1 MPRVQKKA
9 APAPT
14 LSDDMESTRERFAA
28 MAGVAGRFT
37 RMRPAR
43 QVLTRVQ
50 GVKTIFPS
58 INLAT
63 KIGGWPI
70 RRIALIHGAS
80 GEGKTKLGL
89 GLGRSF
95 LERAH
100 FFALVDAEHT
110 TEEAWINS
118 LRVPFD
124 SPGFSAQRPASYED
138 AVDGIREWAETI
150 AEARVK
156 GDIPPETTGFAL
168 VDSIGKLA
176 PKDLLKKIQA
186 GADADDAPKRGGK
199 SNKPKRGIDGMGGR
213 AAQYK
218 AALNSAWMN
227 ELVPLMAST
236 GCSIGIIT
244 REIEDP
250 DAGMFD
256 EGFKLTGGKALFYDS
271 SLVVRVANDTFLYR
285 GEGAQR
291 ELLGERHRVEIRKSK
306 IGRRDQ
312 KVPKAYFNDSNGTLV
327 PSGFDIPRDY
337 LDLGQEFG
345 EVEIRGSAYMLGK
358 KRLGQGEHAAVKRL
372 HEDASL
378 FAELREIVEECIRKR
393 LDEEPGAA
401 SPESLSSES
410 SEEAP
415 A

>member
-1 MPRVQKKA
+1 MPRVPKKQTN
-9 APAPT
+9 PAPT
-14 LSDDMESTRERFAA
+14 LSDDMNATRERLDA
-28 MAGVAGRFT
+28 MQGVAGRFT

-50 GVKTIFPS
+50 GVETIFPS
-58 INLAT
+58 VNLAT
-63 KIGGWPI
+63 KIGGWPTK
-70 RRIALIHGAS
+70 RIALIHGAS

-100 FFALVDAEHT
+100 FFTLIDAEHT
-110 TEEAWINS
+110 TEEAWLNS

-124 SPGFSAQRPASYED
+124 SPGFSAMRPQSYED
-138 AVDGIREWAETI
+138 AVDAIREWAETI

-176 PKDLLKKIQA
+176 PKDLLKKIAA
-186 GADADDAPKRGGK
+186 GADADEAPKKGGARA
-199 SNKPKRGIDGMGGR
+199 KPKRGIDGMGGR

-244 REIEDP
+244 REIENP

-256 EGFKLTGGKALFYDS
+256 EDFKLTGGKALFYDS
-271 SLVVRVANDTFLYR
+271 SLVVRVSNDAFLYR

-312 KVPKAYFNDSNGTLV
+312 KIPRAYFSDSNGTLV

-337 LDLGQEFG
+337 LDLAQEFG
-345 EVEIRGSAYMLGK
+345 IVEIHGSFYALGK
-358 KRLGQGEHAAVKRL
+358 KRLGQGEHAAVRRL

-378 FAELREIVEECIRKR
+378 FAELREAVRAGIKER
-393 LDEEPGAA
+393 LDREPGAVV
-401 SPESLSSES
+401 
-410 SEEAP
+410 EAP
-415 A
+415 EVPAETPA